1 MNSKIEKSAAF
12 LRTAHMG
19 NGGGRGFTLVE
30 LLVVI
35 AIIGLLASV
44 VLTSLSSARR
54 KSRDAKRVADM
65 KQLATAMELYYNDFS
80 GYPAASGTAPA
91 VPTGLTPT
99 YIGALPAAPQPYDG
113 CNGLAASNYY
123 NYTPSTAP
131 ATTYAYTF
139 CLSAVTGSYSAGS
152 HTLTPAGIQ

>member
-1 MNSKIEKSAAF
+1 MHLKTRTTVSF
-12 LRTAHMG
+12 LRISSWGHDA
-19 NGGGRGFTLVE
+19 GRGFTLVE

-35 AIIGLLASV
+35 GIIGLLASV
-44 VLTSLSSARR
+44 VLTSLSSARK

-65 KQLATAMELYYNDFS
+65 KQLATAMELYFNDYS

-91 VPTGLTPT
+91 VPAGLTPG
-99 YIGALPAAPQPYDG
+99 YIAALPVAPQPYDG
-113 CNGLAASNYY
+113 CNALAASNYY

-139 CLSAVTGSYSAGS
+139 CLSATTGSYTAGS
-152 HTLTPAGIQ
+152 HTLSPAGIQ